1 MIAVYFKNCRT
12 EFFSW
17 AKTHLFGFTELYDLA
32 LLNESYKCLVTDSP
46 EVPSDFHGKVIS
58 YGALSSLGVHIDD
71 FDQLSQYIPIKAIVV
86 PDKLVSTH
94 MVDSIM
100 DMAYHVL
107 EKNQPP
113 NLIVDIAPTVEI
125 SLGLHRV
132 QAEVVPPQPSVRR
145 ADTVGFVQSS
155 DEDDVDDD
163 LLAGASKMDDLDPY
177 EEQSQDFVEPA
188 YQEAEPRMER
198 PLQGQHDFYNDAP
211 NWGAQHSQQFN
222 QQAFQPAQRAYTP
235 VQPTYP
241 PAQSINSPEYQ
252 DIVRR
257 QNQFGQT
264 SLAPVQSVDLTTI
277 RPRSMGVQ
285 RASQGQIR
293 RSRNKVSNTSN
304 IIFFYGISPKSG
316 VSILTYMLA
325 THLAQIH
332 TDKQVLLLDM
342 DVNQPDLSH
351 MLASGYGLDPMSDA
365 NIKNLAV
372 VPDEQLSEYLP
383 ALVQELHLET
393 QTGEYVRL
401 NAILNT
407 GITFADKRALSA
419 WDFRSKIQKLSEYY
433 DYILVDCGRLQA
445 NANYQLMFLTTL
457 CQKVFVCS
465 GMNRGDLVEF
475 VQSVGAMNV
484 DYKVVLNRAAK
495 NMTSATLTR
504 SLCRD
509 VLAIFPN
516 IVSLE
521 SLVKRGKNAFQVQDS
536 LYQRNLESLREG
548 LGL

>member
-1 MIAVYFKNCRT
+1 MIAVYFTNCRT

-32 LLNESYKCLVTDSP
+32 LLNEFYKCLVTDSP

-71 FDQLSQYIPIKAIVV
+71 FDQLSQYIPIKSIIV

-125 SLGLHRV
+125 SLGLQYV

-155 DEDDVDDD
+155 DEANVDDD
-163 LLAGASKMDDLDPY
+163 LLAGASKMDDSDPY
-177 EEQSQDFVEPA
+177 SGQNQDFVEPA
-188 YQEAEPRMER
+188 YQEAEPGMKG
-198 PLQGQHDFYNDAP
+198 PVQGQHDFYNDTP

-222 QQAFQPAQRAYTP
+222 QQA
-235 VQPTYP
+235 YP

-257 QNQFGQT
+257 QNQFGQI
-264 SLAPVQSVDLTTI
+264 SLAPAQSVDLATI

-304 IIFFYGISPKSG
+304 IVFFYGISPKSG

-372 VPDEQLSEYLP
+372 APDEQLSEYLP
-383 ALVQELHLET
+383 ALVQELPLET
-393 QTGEYVRL
+393 QMDEYVRL
-401 NAILNT
+401 NVILNT

-433 DYILVDCGRLQA
+433 DYILIDCGRLQA

-465 GMNRGDLVEF
+465 GMNRGNLVEF
-475 VQSVGAMNV
+475 VQSVGAMNI

-495 NMTSATLTR
+495 NMTSAILTR